1 MICHEVAKFI
11 RKNKDAIWETEYALC
26 KTFGNTAEKGMSALT
41 DELIHFLKRLYASG
55 QTVSFWNIP
64 LSEQLDKED
73 AVPAR
78 EQEAQDLQIQN
89 QYIHLYH
96 RMYGYY

>member
-1 MICHEVAKFI
+1 M
-11 RKNKDAIWETEYALC
+11 KNKIIDILSE
-26 KTFGNTAEKGMSALT
+26 
-41 DELIHFLKRLYASG
+41 
-55 QTVSFWNIP
+55 NI
-64 LSEQLDKED
+64 EQLDKED